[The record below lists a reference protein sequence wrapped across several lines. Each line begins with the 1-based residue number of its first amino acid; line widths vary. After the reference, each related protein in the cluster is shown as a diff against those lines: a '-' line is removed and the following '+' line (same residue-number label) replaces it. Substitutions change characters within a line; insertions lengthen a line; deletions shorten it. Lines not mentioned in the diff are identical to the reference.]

1 MAAILDAKWFPVK
14 MFFQGRP
21 WFGGLAA
28 FYRKRAET
36 AALVVPAAEALAE
49 RRVLSG
55 PRLTDLIQ
63 QSLGTFGTSAF
74 AETRRA
80 EMKGRFMEE
89 KRKHAALQLR
99 RCGAEEAENRH
110 ALLNSRYLG
119 KCQHQNQDSSVKQPP
134 HWLRSI

>member
-1 MAAILDAKWFPVK
+1 MQSGSRLKSQLKCSFRVDPGSEGFT
-14 MFFQGRP
+14 
-21 WFGGLAA
+21 A

>member
-1 MAAILDAKWFPVK
+1 MAAILDAKWLPVKVPVK

-36 AALVVPAAEALAE
+36 AALVVPAADAVAE
-49 RRVLSG
+49 RRVLGG

-63 QSLGTFGTSAF
+63 QSLGTFGTAAF
-74 AETRRA
+74 AETRGA
-80 EMKGRFMEE
+80 EMKGRFMEG
-89 KRKHAALQLR
+89 KKKAWRTSAA

-110 ALLNSRYLG
+110 GPLNSR
-119 KCQHQNQDSSVKQPP
+119 
-134 HWLRSI
+134 